1 VRERDEQEGEC
12 MLLNWEAVGLCHDVA
27 HAVWPWRAASL
38 DKRKGTR
45 GGDGAAPDSQCLRV
59 EVSGDV

>member
-1 VRERDEQEGEC
+1 

-59 EVSGDV
+59 EVSGEV